1 MVKGNFIE
9 LAVVRTRLGRYN
21 FTDMYRQQVGII
33 SHVVEGTIHN
43 RTSLS
48 TLLYTKEITINF
60 CNAKILMRDMCVFL
74 KMD

>member
-1 MVKGNFIE
+1 
-9 LAVVRTRLGRYN
+9 
-21 FTDMYRQQVGII
+21 MYRQQVGII